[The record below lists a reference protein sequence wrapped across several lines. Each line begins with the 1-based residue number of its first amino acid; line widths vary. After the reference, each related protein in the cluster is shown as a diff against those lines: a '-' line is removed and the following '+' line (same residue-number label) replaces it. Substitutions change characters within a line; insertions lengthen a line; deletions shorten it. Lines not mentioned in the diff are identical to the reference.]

1 MNATEPLP
9 LTDIHLD
16 PALQPRVNGLDDSH
30 VQTLMDAP
38 DAWPPLVI
46 VTHNGRATLVDGFHR
61 YEAARRLGLDAVPV
75 QVMSMPPDSDL
86 TALAFDLNARHG
98 RPLSLTDRKAFA
110 GRLLMGNSTL
120 SDREIGRRCGLSD
133 KTVASVRREMEADAE
148 IPQSPARIG
157 SDGRGYTYHVPVRH
171 PGELPA
177 EGIGE
182 KVRRAFSGNREQRA
196 LAGYITR
203 LLVPLAELESLPW
216 EHPADIADACH
227 AAWKAADVPERA
239 TTLADAAATLRA
251 VADALGD
258 GREGERA

>member
-1 MNATEPLP
+1 MSATTLP

-16 PALQPRVNGLDDSH
+16 PDLQPRVNGLDESH

-38 DAWPPLVI
+38 DAWPALVI
-46 VTHNGRATLVDGFHR
+46 VLHNGRNVLVDGFHR

-75 QVMSMPPDSDL
+75 QVMSVPPDSDL

-98 RPLSLTDRKAFA
+98 RPLSREDRRAFA
-110 GRLLMGNSTL
+110 ARVL
-120 SDREIGRRCGLSD
+120 SDNPAHADREIGRRCGLSD
-133 KTVASVRREMEADAE
+133 KTVASVRREMEVGAE

-157 SDGRGYTYHVPVRH
+157 GDGRGYTYHAPARQ

-182 KVRRAFSGNREQRA
+182 KVRRVFSGNREQRA
-196 LAGYITR
+196 LAGYISR
-203 LLVPLAELESLPW
+203 LLVPLAELASLQW
-216 EHPADIADACH
+216 EYPADIADACR
-227 AAWKAADVPERA
+227 AAWKAADIPEQA
-239 TTLADAAATLRA
+239 TTLAEAAATLRA